1 MLCED
6 KVRGASPSR
15 LAITDAA
22 SRVHPKEKIMDYKE
36 AFTRMFKMP
45 DFPRVRTTDPLT
57 SFEAAEAIKPV
68 VAQHHQIILD
78 CLQTHGALGKDGI
91 ASLSGLDGNQ
101 VARRLNEMK
110 VIGLIHLTGNTVKS
124 NSGRNEREWSV

>member
-1 MLCED
+1 
-6 KVRGASPSR
+6 
-15 LAITDAA
+15 
-22 SRVHPKEKIMDYKE
+22 MDIKS
-36 AFTRMFKMP
+36 AFDRIFKMP
-45 DFPRVRTTDPLT
+45 DFPRVRATDPLT

-68 VAQHHQIILD
+68 VSQHHQIILE

-110 VIGLIHLTGNTVKS
+110 IIGLIELTGNTVKS
-124 NSGRNEREWSV
+124 NSGRNEREWNVVQKD